1 MEAEAPGEQQRGAR
15 TPVCGGAWPTI
26 VHFSIL
32 GPWGEDMRSFH
43 PRKSVFR
50 SACVAEGERRKTLML
65 QEGSTQQ
72 TPKEL
77 FGSDEQTQ
85 AQRGSMACSK
95 PHKLAEDSQLEN
107 RVPNTQFQAKGP
119 EEVLAVAAT
128 LG

>member
-1 MEAEAPGEQQRGAR
+1 
-15 TPVCGGAWPTI
+15 
-26 VHFSIL
+26 
-32 GPWGEDMRSFH
+32 MRSFY
-43 PRKSVFR
+43 PGKSVFR
-50 SACVAEGERRKTLML
+50 SASVAEGERQKTLIL

-77 FGSDEQTQ
+77 FGPDEQTQ
-85 AQRGSMACSK
+85 AQRGSVACSK
-95 PHKLAEDSQLEN
+95 PHNKLAEDSQLEN

>member
-1 MEAEAPGEQQRGAR
+1 
-15 TPVCGGAWPTI
+15 
-26 VHFSIL
+26 
-32 GPWGEDMRSFH
+32 MRSFH
-43 PRKSVFR
+43 PGKPVFR
-50 SACVAEGERRKTLML
+50 PACVAEGEKRKTLML

-77 FGSDEQTQ
+77 FDSDEQTQ
-85 AQRGSMACSK
+85 AQRGSVACPK
-95 PHKLAEDSQLEN
+95 PHKLVEDSQLEN

>member
-1 MEAEAPGEQQRGAR
+1 MQ
-15 TPVCGGAWPTI
+15 
-26 VHFSIL
+26 
-32 GPWGEDMRSFH
+32 SFH
-43 PRKSVFR
+43 PGKSVFR

-85 AQRGSMACSK
+85 AQRGSVACSK
-95 PHKLAEDSQLEN
+95 PHSKLVEDSQLEN

>member
-1 MEAEAPGEQQRGAR
+1 M
-15 TPVCGGAWPTI
+15 
-26 VHFSIL
+26 
-32 GPWGEDMRSFH
+32 WGSLAYECPLLH
-43 PRKSVFR
+43 PRALGGRYAVLPPKKVCFR
-50 SACVAEGERRKTLML
+50 SACVAEGERRKALML

-85 AQRGSMACSK
+85 AQRGSVACSK
-95 PHKLAEDSQLEN
+95 PHIKLVEDSQLEN
-107 RVPNTQFQAKGP
+107 RVPNTPFQAKGP